1 MADIKLGINTGF
13 ALNRYSAP
21 EDWTR
26 VVGRELG
33 LKYVQLTADLIN
45 PSLPDKIVA
54 SQIKKIRHE
63 CRKNSVVVAHTFTGA
78 FTRVNHLAHPDEKIA
93 KYWLG
98 WFKRFVDISVAL
110 EAESLGS
117 HFGIFSVPTMDNAT
131 RRREVFARCV
141 EHWQSIAAYAKKQG
155 LKYLTWEPMSIP
167 REMGETIAETRRI
180 QLAVNDGSALPIRLC
195 LDVDH
200 GDVASRDPR
209 DTDPYAW
216 IAEFGRDAPLIHIK
230 QSLIDKGGHWPFL
243 PDKNK
248 AGKIKPQKVLRA
260 INDSGARD
268 VLLLLELSFR
278 EREPYESRVLRDLR
292 TSVKYWQP
300 FVAVK

>member
-1 MADIKLGINTGF
+1 MARVKLGINTGF
-13 ALNRYSAP
+13 ALNRFP
-21 EDWTR
+21 EPADWAR

-45 PSLPDKIVA
+45 PSLPDRIIA
-54 SQIKKIRHE
+54 SQTKKVRQE
-63 CRKNSVVVAHTFTGA
+63 CRKYGVVVAHTFTGA
-78 FTRVNHLAHPDEKIA
+78 FTRVNHLAHPDEEIA

-98 WFKRFVDISVAL
+98 WFKKFVDISSAL
-110 EAESLGS
+110 EVESLGS
-117 HFGIFSVPTMDNAT
+117 HFGIFSVPTIKNSAK
-131 RRREVFARCV
+131 RREVFARCV
-141 EHWQSIAAYAKKQG
+141 DRWQSIAAYAKKSG
-155 LKYLTWEPMSIP
+155 LRYLTWEPMSIA
-167 REMGETIAETRRI
+167 REMGETIGETRRI
-180 QLAVNDGSALPIRLC
+180 QQAVNDGSALPIRLC

-230 QSLIDKGGHWPFL
+230 QSLIDKGGHWSFL

-248 AGKIKPQKVLRA
+248 AGKIKPQKLIGA

-278 EREPYESRVLRDLR
+278 EREPYESRMLQDLR
-292 TSVKYWQP
+292 TSVDYWRP
-300 FVAVK
+300 FVGVK